1 MDIKKYIR
9 DVHNFPKEGILF
21 KDITPLLGDMKAYN
35 ACLNQLLH
43 LVEKNNVDWVVG
55 MEARGFFFGI
65 ALAKALDVGFIP
77 IRKKGKLPSEVVSV
91 TYDLEYGTDTLQM
104 HSDAIKPGDRVLI
117 HDDVLATGGT
127 AAAACKL
134 VESLGGVVVQC
145 NFLMQ
150 IDFLKGE
157 DQLKKYQV
165 KSLLHY

>member
-1 MDIKKYIR
+1 MDIKKHIR
-9 DVHNFPKEGILF
+9 DVHNFPKDGILF